1 MKEKDGIP
9 FDGFGAVLE
18 MLQRSDAAFRDK
30 ILMNISRRDPQ
41 LAQRLI
47 ANLRADRRAAPRAR
61 AEDDSRVALERSQRA
76 AFTRNYG
83 Q

>member
-47 ANLRADRRAAPRAR
+47 ANLRADRRTAPRAR
-61 AEDDSRVALERSQRA
+61 EEDSRQQLERSQRA

-83 Q
+83 N